1 METIT
6 IIENGKIKIY
16 PVMDKKGE
24 KDGQNEN

>member
-16 PVMDKKGE
+16 PVMDKGE